1 MHGSPKLLFSPV
13 LEGVDDVDV
22 DVEADQEGDA
32 ELEDNSAYPITDP
45 GVSTPLLPADLNT
58 LLMDRKLMEKVIII
72 LKENVLNHT
81 SMFQQ

>member
-32 ELEDNSAYPITDP
+32 ELEDNFPHNS
-45 GVSTPLLPADLNT
+45 PL
-58 LLMDRKLMEKVIII
+58 
-72 LKENVLNHT
+72 
-81 SMFQQ
+81 SGQF

>member
-1 MHGSPKLLFSPV
+1 MLFSPV

-45 GVSTPLLPADLNT
+45 DVSTPLLPADLNT
-58 LLMDRKLMEKVIII
+58 LLMLDRKLMEKVIII
-72 LKENVLNHT
+72 LKENFLR
-81 SMFQQ
+81 